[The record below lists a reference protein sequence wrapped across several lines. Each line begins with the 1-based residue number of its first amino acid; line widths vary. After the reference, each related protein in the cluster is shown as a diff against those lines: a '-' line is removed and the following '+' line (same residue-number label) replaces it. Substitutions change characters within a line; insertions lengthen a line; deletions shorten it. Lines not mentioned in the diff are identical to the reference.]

1 MNPVPDMDGRLY
13 WAILRAQGRW
23 ADSLY
28 DLKKIKALKD
38 FAGSVDPYYERPWGR
53 LAPGDFSAIG
63 HMENLHTLIFDCQL
77 LPDGEPLQV
86 NDFAFL
92 TQCAKLKKLDV
103 HRTNFTDCALLS
115 ELPELKHVY
124 LPARKK
130 LVHAEVL
137 ETLSCEVKTDEP
149 EFSDETF
156 PDYEVIP
163 EREVPPTVG
172 EAAVSYL
179 SLNGRDYTGGEI
191 TQAVLDETARTIRS
205 GAPCEVFLSMS
216 EYGGED
222 DEDFLNVDI
231 AYGWAVPAFNYW
243 DEEGEAHLMLPVN
256 DKYDGAELAPVEI
269 GGQSPVLKRHALD
282 DLGLAAECVLHF
294 ARTGEL
300 YPGLQW
306 EEPDPES
313 MYF

>member
-28 DLKKIKALKD
+28 DLKKIKVLKD

-77 LPDGEPLQV
+77 QPDEPPLQV
-86 NDFAFL
+86 EDFSFL
-92 TQCAKLKKLDV
+92 ARCKKLKKLDL
-103 HRTNFTDCALLS
+103 HATSFTDCALLA
-115 ELPELKHVY
+115 ELPALKQAY
-124 LPARKK
+124 LPARNT
-130 LVHAEVL
+130 LEHVEVL
-137 ETLSCEVKTDEP
+137 DGLSCEVKTDERELSGGALP
-149 EFSDETF
+149 EGEYS
-156 PDYEVIP
+156 
-163 EREVPPTVG
+163 PTG
-172 EAAVSYL
+172 GAPTPSGAAAVRFL
-179 SLNGRDYTGGEI
+179 SLNGTEYIDGGI
-191 TQAVLDETARTIRS
+191 TQAALDKMVRTIRS
-205 GAPCEVFLSMS
+205 GAARGVCLSVS

-222 DEDFLNVDI
+222 DEDFLNVDL
-231 AYGWAVPAFNYW
+231 AHGWAVPAFNYW

-256 DKYDGAELAPVEI
+256 GRYDGAELAPVEI

-300 YPGLQW
+300 YPGLLW